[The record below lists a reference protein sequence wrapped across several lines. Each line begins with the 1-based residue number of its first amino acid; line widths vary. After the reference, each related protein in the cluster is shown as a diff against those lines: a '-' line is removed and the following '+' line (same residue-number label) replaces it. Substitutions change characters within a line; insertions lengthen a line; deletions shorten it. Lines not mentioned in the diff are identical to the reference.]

1 MTDLSVLHQHGLT
14 HHQTGPLRT
23 AGHHT
28 AEAVADL
35 VDAHRATA
43 AASAL
48 SQIPGFGGRR
58 IALVVDAVDS
68 WRLGAGS

>member
-1 MTDLSVLHQHGLT
+1 MTDLKVLHQHGLT

-23 AGHHT
+23 ASYDT
-28 AEAVADL
+28 VEAVAEL

-48 SQIPGFGGRR
+48 SKIPSFGGRR
-58 IALVVDAVDS
+58 VALVCDAVDS
-68 WRLGAGS
+68 WRAGAES